1 MTEWDDVSFVVRN
14 KNRRKVF
21 DQLEKPKTPTDL
33 SKELEIN
40 IGFISNILIE
50 LQERKLVECLT
61 PNEKRNRYYR
71 ISSKGKKIKMKIM
84 KELPK
89 K

>member
-21 DQLEKPKTPTDL
+21 DNLEKPKTPTDL
-33 SKELEIN
+33 AKELEIN

-50 LQERKLVECLT
+50 LQGRKLIECLT

-71 ISSKGKKIKMKIM
+71 ISSKGKRIKEKIE